1 MGPFCGVTRTPR
13 CFEFESTNSQ
23 KKKKKNTD
31 IGSFNNSSNRSTDS
45 NGSNYSNS
53 SSSSGILALIMAFLQ
68 LQYNRVG
75 MTNTPLDVAEET
87 SGAIWRSFPLHK
99 RAAVLVL
106 VLPSPGRESNNNH
119 SSGSSGFSTLL
130 TTRAHTLKTSPGL
143 AAFPGGKADS
153 LDEDEWQC
161 ALREAAEEIGFDPA
175 NAPGFRRLGTMPCY
189 LSYNDIAVRPCVAA
203 IDGLAAPTSKSNA
216 AADELVTQRLGA
228 LLAPAVHASEVNCV
242 FLLPLERVLERGAW
256 YAGGTPMPVR
266 GHGWIFHDYAVPVR
280 GVVVV
285 ARAAVPTGTAA
296 TRTRSRAATII
307 LQGLTGHIVSDVA
320 RLVLDTP
327 PEMEVLAHIGSN
339 RIAREYYQKKSDWK
353 IPL

>member
-1 MGPFCGVTRTPR
+1 
-13 CFEFESTNSQ
+13 
-23 KKKKKNTD
+23 
-31 IGSFNNSSNRSTDS
+31 
-45 NGSNYSNS
+45 
-53 SSSSGILALIMAFLQ
+53 
-68 LQYNRVG
+68 

-87 SGAIWRSFPLHK
+87 SRAIWRSFPLNK

-106 VLPSPGRESNNNH
+106 VIPSPDRESDNNH
-119 SSGSSGFSTLL
+119 SSGSGGFSTLL

-175 NAPGFRRLGTMPCY
+175 NAPGFRRLGIMPCY

-203 IDGLAAPTSKSNA
+203 IDGLAAPTSQPNA
-216 AADELVTQRLGA
+216 AAAKELVAQRLGA
-228 LLAPAVHASEVNCV
+228 LLAPAVHADEVNFV
-242 FLLPLERVLERGAW
+242 FLLPLERVLECSAW

-266 GHGWIFHDYAVPVR
+266 RHPWIFHDYAVPAQ

-285 ARAAVPTGTAA
+285 ARASVPTGTAA
-296 TRTRSRAATII
+296 TRTRSRGATII